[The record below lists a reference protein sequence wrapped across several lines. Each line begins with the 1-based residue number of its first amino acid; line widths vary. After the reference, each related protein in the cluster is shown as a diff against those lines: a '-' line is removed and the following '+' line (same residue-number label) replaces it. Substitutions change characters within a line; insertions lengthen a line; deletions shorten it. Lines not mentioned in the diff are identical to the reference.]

1 MSLLRIAVAGAGAI
15 GHFHIEQI
23 QASHECQLAAIVD
36 PSPAA
41 VELAARLQVP
51 LFTSLEA
58 LFAEFRPD
66 GVILATP
73 NALHVPQ
80 AFECLAARV
89 PALIE
94 KPLAHTLE
102 EGERLYAASRAADT
116 PLLVGHHRAHS
127 PILAQA
133 RQVIADGL
141 LGNLVAV
148 MGTALFY
155 KPDEYF
161 AAGPWRTQVGGGPIL
176 LNLIHEIG
184 NLRSLCG
191 EIVAVQAMASH
202 ATRGFEVEDT
212 VAISLRFASGAL
224 GSFLLSDTAASPRSW
239 EQTSQENK
247 TYSHY
252 DDEDCYV
259 ISGTFGQLS
268 VPTMRLKRYGSPEDR
283 SWWKP
288 FISEQLR
295 QDRADP
301 LARQLAHFCQVIRG
315 QAQPLV
321 SVRDGLQNLR
331 VVEAIAQ
338 ACHSHE
344 QVDVR
349 QD

>member
-1 MSLLRIAVAGAGAI
+1 MPLLRIAVAGAGAI
-15 GHFHIEQI
+15 GRVHLEQI
-23 QASHECQLAAIVD
+23 QASAECELAAIVD

-41 VELAARLQVP
+41 VELATQLRVP
-51 LFTSLEA
+51 LYTTLEVLLA
-58 LFAEFRPD
+58 QDRPD
-66 GVILATP
+66 GIILATP

-80 AFECLAARV
+80 ALACLAAGV
-89 PALIE
+89 PALVE
-94 KPLAHTLE
+94 KPLAHNLK
-102 EGERLYAASRAADT
+102 EGERLYAASRASDT

-141 LGNLVAV
+141 LGDLVAV

-161 AAGPWRTQVGGGPIL
+161 AAGPWRTQAGGGPIL

-212 VAISLRFASGAL
+212 AAITLRFASGAL

-252 DDEDCYV
+252 EDEDCYV
-259 ISGTFGQLS
+259 ITGTFGQLS
-268 VPTMRLKRYGSPEDR
+268 VPTMRLKRFGKAEDR

-288 FISEQLR
+288 FISEQLP
-295 QDRADP
+295 QDRDDP
-301 LARQLAHFCQVIRG
+301 LARQLAHFCQVIRRR
-315 QAQPLV
+315 AQPLV
-321 SVRDGLQNLR
+321 SVLDGLQNLR

-338 ACHSHE
+338 ACRSHE
-344 QVDVR
+344 LVKVPME
-349 QD
+349 